1 MAELELEIVEV
12 IDDNDDDDDDDD
24 DDIEFKRAFESNF
37 VRGLAIGLR
46 YAAVRLYP
54 RNDWKWKFSDEND
67 AKALDFDQIR
77 CLWHS

>member
-12 IDDNDDDDDDDD
+12 IDDNDDDDDDD

-46 YAAVRLYP
+46 LQTEFMGGIVCAEEVEAESERDIDGN
-54 RNDWKWKFSDEND
+54 RS
-67 AKALDFDQIR
+67 
-77 CLWHS
+77 